1 MHTISVLQTRINS
14 RVFGTSVNMARVK
27 LKSLDL
33 ELQFL
38 KHDQYSRKLRIYG
51 ENRQKLR

>member
-38 KHDQYSRKLRIYG
+38 KHDQYSPKLRIYG
-51 ENRQKLR
+51 